1 MGGRG
6 PGMGLLLPG
15 YEGEI
20 DMDYAAFFEYI
31 NEIAV
36 FCAFGLVAGIMVCAY
51 SWLIIE
57 GVKDLIRML
66 KLCFG
71 RREKEDT
78 KHE

>member
-1 MGGRG
+1 
-6 PGMGLLLPG
+6 MGLLPPG

-57 GVKDLIRML
+57 EDLQA
-66 KLCFG
+66 C
-71 RREKEDT
+71 
-78 KHE
+78 